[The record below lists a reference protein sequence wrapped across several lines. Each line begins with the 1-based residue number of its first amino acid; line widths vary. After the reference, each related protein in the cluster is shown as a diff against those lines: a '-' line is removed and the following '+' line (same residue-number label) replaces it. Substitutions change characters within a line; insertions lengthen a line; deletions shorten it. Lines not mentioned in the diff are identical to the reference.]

1 MLNPK
6 LETDELKYIPI
17 SSYIGKYFQVYY
29 RCMKQTGYD

>member
-6 LETDELKYIPI
+6 LETDELKYIGT
-17 SSYIGKYFQVYY
+17 YIGKYFQVYY